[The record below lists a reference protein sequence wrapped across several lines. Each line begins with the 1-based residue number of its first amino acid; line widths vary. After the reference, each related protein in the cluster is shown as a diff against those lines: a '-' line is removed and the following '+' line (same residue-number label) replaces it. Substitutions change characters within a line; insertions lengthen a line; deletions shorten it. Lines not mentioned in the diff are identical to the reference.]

1 MCYNHTGVTVRIK
14 RLTSTESR
22 DRLEG
27 CRRFR
32 SSLCRIPPKFINI
45 FILYATFL
53 SFRSI
58 FLFPKSFL
66 HTVMAASSRKVAG
79 KGSIISRSVENEKLA
94 ELVKLAVA
102 KAIKQAIPTL
112 VEDVVAQLTSKMQAL
127 VDAQVAVFHGEMIAM
142 QADISKCMD
151 CIEKGKNRGPR
162 WTASSL
168 HLRIGLLY
176 IMPRWRTRWLTW
188 RTGRAET
195 TYVCMG
201 SLKTQ
206 RHHMLL
212 LTCRMPF
219 HGGFQGWFS

>member
-22 DRLEG
+22 DRREG

-79 KGSIISRSVENEKLA
+79 KRSIISRSVENEKLA

-102 KAIKQAIPTL
+102 EAIKQAIPTL
-112 VEDVVAQLTSKMQAL
+112 VEDVVAQLTSKTQAL

-151 CIEKGKNRGPR
+151 CIEKGENR
-162 WTASSL
+162 WAEVDSQLSASANRLAIYHAPLEDKMADMEDRSRRDNIRVHGVPENADIACSCL
-168 HLRIGLLY
+168 PVGCHS
-176 IMPRWRTRWLTW
+176 MEVS
-188 RTGRAET
+188 RA
-195 TYVCMG
+195 
-201 SLKTQ
+201 
-206 RHHMLL
+206 
-212 LTCRMPF
+212 
-219 HGGFQGWFS
+219 GFS